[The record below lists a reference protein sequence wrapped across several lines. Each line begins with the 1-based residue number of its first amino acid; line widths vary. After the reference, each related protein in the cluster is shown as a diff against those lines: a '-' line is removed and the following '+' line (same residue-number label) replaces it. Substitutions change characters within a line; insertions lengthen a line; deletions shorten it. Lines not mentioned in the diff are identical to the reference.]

1 MAEAAPP
8 PNSTNTDLN
17 YNIRNYL
24 LNTIEWVKTEINTL
38 IKMKEILLEKEQ
50 TTDIFDEI
58 NKIQEKVNAL
68 NNIYNNTNSSINLF
82 GDNTNPAS
90 HKGGKNR
97 RGKTKKQKRKN
108 KKTKTTKK

>member
-68 NNIYNNTNSSINLF
+68 NNIY
-82 GDNTNPAS
+82 
-90 HKGGKNR
+90 KNR